1 MRRLEIISSLFKHL
15 HSLRWYMVLNV
26 VICFLYEL
34 MPMASLFLVSYVIGA
49 IIRGVTLNYQGF
61 LFVLILL
68 TFLQAC
74 FGYINMWTE
83 HDIAYRILYKLRQD
97 IYDRLEKA
105 LPIFGKGM
113 SSAEIVSIVS
123 NDMNLLEWFYAHTIN
138 IFIVTVVIALLILS
152 FYFFLHPVLAL
163 NALLWIVGYLL
174 SAVIFKKKSE
184 EDGREVR
191 KNYGILARLGVDL
204 VQGLK
209 DLLTFQAWHR
219 YLQRFGIAVDNYD
232 EAKKKDA
239 LRRSRE
245 YMYTLCIVA
254 LMTLCTLLI
263 SNHLTISNAFS
274 LAWLPTLIS
283 LNACIVKLLNK
294 FMSMSSQFSSIFA
307 ASERV
312 LNLLNVPI
320 SVEDKGSLVFE
331 GSIET
336 VVFEDVSFTYP
347 GTSIPQIK
355 GLNFSLRKGEQ
366 VSLVGESGSGK
377 TTIIRLIQRYA
388 DPQKGRILVNGRDIR
403 EYTLESWRNALSVVS
418 QHTYLFK
425 RSVEDNIE
433 MGRPGVSKEEI
444 RQAAKIAQAHEFI
457 EDFPGGYATEVGER
471 ALKISGGQRQRLSI
485 ARAILKDS
493 SFIIFDE
500 AQSSLDSANE
510 ERLIIAMD
518 DFLENRVF
526 LSIAHRLSSIQNSH
540 RILFMDEGCLVASG
554 TFEELSELHPLF
566 KEKILGE
573 GQG

>member
-1 MRRLEIISSLFKHL
+1 M
-15 HSLRWYMVLNV
+15 
-26 VICFLYEL
+26 
-34 MPMASLFLVSYVIGA
+34 
-49 IIRGVTLNYQGF
+49 NYQGF
-61 LFVLILL
+61 LLALIIL
-68 TFLQAC
+68 TFLQAS

-97 IYDRLEKA
+97 IYARLERA
-105 LPIFGKGM
+105 QPIFGKGM

-138 IFIVTVVIALLILS
+138 IFIVTVVISLMILS
-152 FYFFLHPVLAL
+152 FYFHLHPLLAL

-174 SAVIFKKKSE
+174 SAVIFKKRSE
-184 EDGREVR
+184 EDGHEVR
-191 KNYGILARLGVDL
+191 KNYGILARFGVDL

-209 DLLTFQAWHR
+209 DLLTFNAWRR

-239 LRRSRE
+239 LRRARE
-245 YMYTLCIVA
+245 YMYTLCIVT
-254 LMTLCTLLI
+254 LLTLCTLIIASHLKI
-263 SNHLTISNAFS
+263 SSEFS

-312 LNLLNVPI
+312 INLLNVPI
-320 SVEDKGSLVFE
+320 SVEDKGGLVFE
-331 GSIET
+331 GPIET
-336 VVFEDVSFTYP
+336 VVFEDVYYTYP
-347 GTSIPQIK
+347 GTSEPQIK
-355 GLNFSLRKGEQ
+355 GLSFSLKKGEQ
-366 VSLVGESGSGK
+366 VALVGESGSGK

-425 RSVEDNIE
+425 RSVEDNIA
-433 MGRPGVSKEEI
+433 MGRPGASKEEI

-457 EDFPGGYATEVGER
+457 EDFPKGYDTEVGER

-510 ERLIIAMD
+510 ERLNMAMN
-518 DFLENRVF
+518 DFLGNRVF
-526 LSIAHRLSSIQNSH
+526 LSIAHRISSIQNSH
-540 RILFMDEGCLVASG
+540 RILFMDKGCLVASG
-554 TFEELSELHPLF
+554 TFEELSEQNSLF
-566 KEKILGE
+566 REKILGE

>member
-1 MRRLEIISSLFKHL
+1 MKRLAIISSLFNHL
-15 HSLRWYMVLNV
+15 HSLRWYMALNV

-34 MPMASLFLVSYVIGA
+34 MPIASLFLISYVIGG
-49 IIRGVTLNYQGF
+49 IIRGAAMNYQGF
-61 LFVLILL
+61 LLALILL
-68 TFLQAC
+68 TFLQAG

-97 IYDRLEKA
+97 IYARLEKA

-138 IFIVTVVIALLILS
+138 IFIVTVAISLMILS
-152 FYFFLHPVLAL
+152 FYFYLRPVLAI
-163 NALLWIVGYLL
+163 NALVWIVGYLL
-174 SAVIFKKKSE
+174 SAAIFKKRSE

-209 DLLTFQAWHR
+209 DLLTFHAWR
-219 YLQRFGIAVDNYD
+219 KYLQRFGIAVENYD
-232 EAKKKDA
+232 EARKKDA
-239 LRRSRE
+239 LRRSGE
-245 YMYTLCIVA
+245 YMYTLCIVT

-263 SNHLTISNAFS
+263 SNRLNISSAFN

-312 LNLLNVPI
+312 LNLLHVPI
-320 SVEDKGSLVFE
+320 SVEDQGSLVFE
-331 GSIET
+331 GPIET
-336 VVFEDVSFTYP
+336 VVFEDVSYTYP
-347 GTSIPQIK
+347 GTSKPQIK
-355 GLNFSLRKGEQ
+355 NLSFSLKKGEQ
-366 VSLVGESGSGK
+366 VALVGESGSGK

-388 DPQKGRILVNGRDIR
+388 DPQKGRILVNDRDIR
-403 EYTLESWRNALSVVS
+403 DYTLESWRNALSVVS

-425 RSVEDNIE
+425 RSVEDNIA
-433 MGRPGVSKEEI
+433 MGRPSASKEDI
-444 RQAAKIAQAHEFI
+444 RQAATIAQAHEFI
-457 EDFPGGYATEVGER
+457 KDFPKGYATEVGER

-510 ERLIIAMD
+510 ERLNMAMN
-518 DFLENRVF
+518 DFLKNRVF
-526 LSIAHRLSSIQNSH
+526 LSIAHRISSIQNNH
-540 RILFMDEGCLVASG
+540 RILFMDKGDLVASG
-554 TFEELSELHPLF
+554 TFEELLERYPLF
-566 KEKILGE
+566 REKILGIE
-573 GQG
+573 QG